1 MPGPYTHYLFSKH
14 NLLDHKKEFYVASQ
28 GPDAFFYYGIINS
41 YPLINRAKNLKEVR
55 DFGGYLHTI
64 NPSIT
69 FSFLLDY
76 IKNIKDNY
84 LKEHLLEL
92 IKGFMSHYVLDRT
105 CHPYIYYETGA
116 PLTNKDYHFFHMY
129 FETLIDKEVEL
140 YYKEKIN
147 YKDALTLNEDI
158 LKEASKMF
166 YYLSK
171 YLKFD
176 GLDES
181 SYYKSVKSMYKSTK
195 LINSKFVHLIVYSK
209 LLRSKR
215 LYVMT
220 HPKTLKKAP
229 YGDKDVMNYSSRSW
243 NDNVTN
249 ESKGNL
255 SIIDLFNIAKK
266 DVNEGIN
273 LLDTLLKED
282 LSIDEMKLKI
292 DKFTKIINHDGDKVG
307 MIKKYFDVLF
317 LK

>member
-14 NLLDHKKEFYVASQ
+14 NMLNHEKEFYVASQ
-28 GPDAFFYYGIINS
+28 GPDSFFYYGIINS
-41 YPLINRAKNLKEVR
+41 YPLINKAKNMKEVR

-69 FSFLLDY
+69 FSFLLNY
-76 IKNIKDNY
+76 QKNIKDSY
-84 LKEHLLEL
+84 LKLHILEL

-129 FETLIDKEVEL
+129 FETLIDKETEI
-140 YYKEKIN
+140 YYKDKVN
-147 YKDALTLNEDI
+147 YKNALTIDKKV

-166 YYLSK
+166 YELSK

-176 GLDES
+176 GLDEN
-181 SYYKSVKSMYKSTK
+181 SYFNSVKSMYKSTI
-195 LINSKFVHLIVYSK
+195 LINSNFIHSLVYSR
-209 LLRSKR
+209 LLKNKR

-229 YGDKDVMNYSSRSW
+229 YGNKDVMNYSSREW
-243 NDNVTN
+243 KDNVTN
-249 ESKGNL
+249 ESKGTL
-255 SIIDLFNIAKK
+255 SVIDLFEVAKK
-266 DVNEGIN
+266 DLNEGLT

-282 LSIDEMKLKI
+282 LSIDEMKLRL

-307 MIKKYFDVLF
+307 QKKKYFDVLF